1 MREYSTP
8 YEERVRLSKV
18 HRTRYWSDPAYRL
31 ANINRSRV
39 RQGLPPR
46 QSVDEIAA
54 VGRRVR
60 EGI

>member
-1 MREYSTP
+1 MQEFATP
-8 YEERVRLSKV
+8 YDERKRLSRV
-18 HRTRYWSDPAYRL
+18 HRKRYWSDPSYRL
-31 ANINRSRV
+31 ANINRSRL

-54 VGRRVR
+54 VGPRVR